1 MTKYLFDVDGTL
13 TPSRGVMDEDF
24 QEWFINFCNNNYV
37 ALVTGSDKPKTVE
50 QVGEVVYNACSRVYN
65 CSGND
70 VYEKDKT
77 IRFNDW
83 KLPEEAEHFL
93 ERKLSNSKY
102 LTKTG
107 LHIEHRTGL
116 VNFSI
121 VGRNAGTL
129 QRKEYYKWDNIVNER
144 ANIAEEFNMTFPT
157 LEANVGGET
166 GIDIFEKGK
175 NKSQVLEDY
184 DISEIKFYGDR
195 TAPAGNDYPIA
206 INLQPHQVYAVTDW
220 QHCWELLK

>member
-70 VYEKDKT
+70 VYEKDKK

-184 DISEIKFYGDR
+184 DISKIKFYGDR
-195 TAPAGNDYPIA
+195 TDPAGNDYPIA

>member
-195 TAPAGNDYPIA
+195 TDPAGNDYPIA
-206 INLQPHQVYAVTDW
+206 INLQPHQVFAVTDW

>member
-70 VYEKDKT
+70 VYEKDKS

-184 DISEIKFYGDR
+184 DISEIIKDL
-195 TAPAGNDYPIA
+195 I
-206 INLQPHQVYAVTDW
+206 W
-220 QHCWELLK
+220 